1 MLLFL
6 IAEVPNF
13 ATVEFYWLAIIDP
26 HKAASCVEVD
36 GPIIRHLC
44 VHSVD
49 SRPLLREEV
58 VLEYVGPGVS
68 RHVPFLSRRDLK
80 PRAEA
85 FFSIEE

>member
-1 MLLFL
+1 MNSMDFGPLF
-6 IAEVPNF
+6 
-13 ATVEFYWLAIIDP
+13 W
-26 HKAASCVEVD
+26 
-36 GPIIRHLC
+36 
-44 VHSVD
+44 
-49 SRPLLREEV
+49 EEV

>member
-1 MLLFL
+1 M
-6 IAEVPNF
+6 PNF
-13 ATVEFYWLAIIDP
+13 PPVEFYWLAIIDS
-26 HKAASCVEVD
+26 HETASCVEMD

-49 SRPLLREEV
+49 SRSLFWEEV

-68 RHVPFLSRRDLK
+68 RHVRFLSRRDLK

-85 FFSIEE
+85 FFSVKE

>member
-6 IAEVPNF
+6 VAKVPNF
-13 ATVEFYWLAIIDP
+13 PSVEFYWLTIIDP
-26 HKAASCVEVD
+26 HEAASCVEVD
-36 GPIIRHLC
+36 SPVIRHLS
-44 VHSVD
+44 VNSVD
-49 SRPLLREEV
+49 SRSLFWEEV

-85 FFSIEE
+85 FFSIDE

>member
-6 IAEVPNF
+6 IAKMPNF
-13 ATVEFYWLAIIDP
+13 TPVEFYWLTIIYS
-26 HKAASCVEVD
+26 HKTTSCVKVD
-36 GPIIRHLC
+36 GPIIRHLS
-44 VHSVD
+44 VNSVD
-49 SRPLLREEV
+49 SRSLFWEEV

-85 FFSIEE
+85 FFSIDE

>member
-1 MLLFL
+1 M
-6 IAEVPNF
+6 PNF
-13 ATVEFYWLAIIDP
+13 ASVKFYWLTIIDS
-26 HKAASCVEVD
+26 HKAASGVEVD
-36 GPIIRHLC
+36 GSIVRHLC

-49 SRPLLREEV
+49 SRPLFWEEV

-85 FFSIEE
+85 FFSIKE